1 MKKPFPIRAFI
12 TTMLLI
18 VSLLDTQAQ
27 QTKISGKITNES
39 KEALSGA
46 NILVKDRVSG
56 TTSNNKG
63 KFYLEVKGG
72 PPVFLSVS
80 MIGYKSREI
89 KVGESK
95 INLEII
101 LVESITTLDEI
112 LVQSPSRVEEN
123 ILQSPVSIE
132 KMSMLEI
139 KDIPT
144 FDYYAGIAT
153 MKGVDMISSS
163 INFQVINTRGF
174 ASTLNNRF
182 IQLFDGKDV
191 QSPSLNILF
200 GNANGPI
207 SLDVESIELIPG
219 TASALYGP
227 NAFNGVL
234 ITTSKSPF
242 KYQGLSATVKL
253 GMNHFGSDP
262 DVGEPSNPQPM
273 YEAAVRYAK
282 AFNNKFAF
290 KIAFSWMQASDW
302 SAHNYTDKNTNL
314 QGNLNIN
321 PAYDGVNLYGDDGGL
336 NLGLLR
342 SSSDLINALAY
353 QTGLDP

>member
-132 KMSMLEI
+132 KYCSVTPMGLFRWML
-139 KDIPT
+139 K
-144 FDYYAGIAT
+144 
-153 MKGVDMISSS
+153 
-163 INFQVINTRGF
+163 
-174 ASTLNNRF
+174 ASN
-182 IQLFDGKDV
+182 
-191 QSPSLNILF
+191 
-200 GNANGPI
+200 
-207 SLDVESIELIPG
+207 
-219 TASALYGP
+219 
-227 NAFNGVL
+227 
-234 ITTSKSPF
+234 
-242 KYQGLSATVKL
+242 
-253 GMNHFGSDP
+253 
-262 DVGEPSNPQPM
+262 
-273 YEAAVRYAK
+273 
-282 AFNNKFAF
+282 
-290 KIAFSWMQASDW
+290 
-302 SAHNYTDKNTNL
+302 
-314 QGNLNIN
+314 
-321 PAYDGVNLYGDDGGL
+321 
-336 NLGLLR
+336 
-342 SSSDLINALAY
+342 
-353 QTGLDP
+353 